1 LPVIRYNDSGFL
13 EEGRSLHDMATKK
26 TAAGK
31 GLLKKLSG
39 GDPSGGDAPL
49 GDLKGGGGPK
59 GGGKSVPFL
68 QQHFARPLKVC
79 YMKGRNNY
87 ACRQKIYDA
96 EKSPVLTGL
105 EEV

>member
-1 LPVIRYNDSGFL
+1 
-13 EEGRSLHDMATKK
+13 MATKK

-59 GGGKSVPFL
+59 GSGKSAGGK
-68 QQHFARPLKVC
+68 K
-79 YMKGRNNY
+79 K
-87 ACRQKIYDA
+87 
-96 EKSPVLTGL
+96 T
-105 EEV
+105 